1 MPGGKRLVHSL
12 RVESGGKGVPSV
24 ARWDRGQEM
33 RAGARSGGGK
43 RLVHSLRVESG
54 GKGVPSVAR
63 WDRGQERI
71 GGKKCRG
78 AKD

>member
-1 MPGGKRLVHSL
+1 
-12 RVESGGKGVPSV
+12 
-24 ARWDRGQEM
+24 M

-63 WDRGQERI
+63 WDRGKE
-71 GGKKCRG
+71 
-78 AKD
+78 D

>member
-12 RVESGGKGVPSV
+12 RVETEGKGVPSV

-63 WDRGQERI
+63 WDRGKE
-71 GGKKCRG
+71 
-78 AKD
+78 D